1 MKYHE
6 LLELYKKKAL
16 NEEQMKKVE
25 QDIERQEAI
34 GEYLFDREEKMDFGF
49 SDEEN
54 ETAGTDYEDDHGM
67 LLDDKRTDEMAGDI
81 SARKSIRENEKAD
94 QFAKEINRS
103 IRRAFIRMGTVVGTV
118 VLVILLLIVF
128 VVPKVVDGFYY
139 DPSKIIAKTK
149 DGSET
154 NQMSLDLA
162 VYTELTL
169 PGRFRDH
176 VEAEE
181 KGYGKYNIDI
191 YQTMTRTNH
200 FNNVSGELVRD
211 KLRIYDLNA
220 VNSIT
225 AGNVFGWSQMNPD
238 LGKSL
243 TELSEEEQ
251 KKDESCFIW
260 QGADKESAT
269 KALEQ
274 LDENQLYQ
282 SYVTLDRPMDY
293 DTFVKYIKQ
302 YEDNIDD
309 IWCLPRTDEE
319 PGFYQM
325 SAGPSLLGF
334 YMNLGQSSQV
344 EWDTDQYPN
353 LVVWNYELADTG
365 EKKTEETAGATETGY
380 TVVENEAETTEDS
393 TEAFDGWDRV
403 REKMKETD
411 FAQKRF
417 VTMLKY
423 MSNQDEF
430 LGVICQQSGERYEDA
445 ADYIEKNG
453 LEIYGFACV
462 GYKADLLKINQTDEV
477 FGIYTEELQ

>member
-1 MKYHE
+1 MKYHK

-34 GEYLFDREEKMDFGF
+34 GEYLFDREEKMEFEF
-49 SDEEN
+49 FDEEN
-54 ETAGTDYEDDHGM
+54 ETGGTDY
-67 LLDDKRTDEMAGDI
+67 K
-81 SARKSIRENEKAD
+81 KNEKAD
-94 QFAKEINRS
+94 QFAREINRS
-103 IRRAFIRMGTVVGTV
+103 IRRAFIKMGTIVGTIV
-118 VLVILLLIVF
+118 FVILLLVVF

-139 DPSKIIAKTK
+139 DPGKIVAKSK
-149 DGSET
+149 DGDET

-169 PGRFRDH
+169 PGQFRDH

-220 VNSIT
+220 LDAIAS
-225 AGNVFGWSQMNPD
+225 GNVFGWSQMNPD

-243 TELSEEEQ
+243 TELSKEEQ

-260 QGADKESAT
+260 QGADKESAA

-293 DTFVKYIKQ
+293 DAFVKYFNQ
-302 YEDNIDD
+302 YEDKIDD
-309 IWCLPRTDEE
+309 VWCLVRTDEE
-319 PGFYQM
+319 PSFYQM
-325 SAGPSLLGF
+325 SGGPALLGF
-334 YMNLGQSSQV
+334 YITLGQSSSV
-344 EWDTDQYPN
+344 AWDTDQYPN

-365 EKKTEETAGATETGY
+365 EREKKTEETVEATETD
-380 TVVENEAETTEDS
+380 VESEEGS
-393 TEAFDGWDRV
+393 TGVFDGWDRV

-423 MSNQDEF
+423 MSKQEEF
-430 LGVICQQSGERYEDA
+430 LSAICQQSAERYEDA
-445 ADYIEKNG
+445 ADYVEQNG
-453 LEIYGFACV
+453 LKIYGFACV
-462 GYKADLLKINQTDEV
+462 GYKADLLKINQTEEV

>member
-1 MKYHE
+1 MKYHK

-34 GEYLFDREEKMDFGF
+34 GEYLFDREEKMEFEF
-49 SDEEN
+49 FDEEN
-54 ETAGTDYEDDHGM
+54 ETGGTDY
-67 LLDDKRTDEMAGDI
+67 K
-81 SARKSIRENEKAD
+81 KNEKAD
-94 QFAKEINRS
+94 QFAREINRS
-103 IRRAFIRMGTVVGTV
+103 IRRAFIKMGTIVGTIV
-118 VLVILLLIVF
+118 FVILLLVVF

-139 DPSKIIAKTK
+139 DPGKIVAKSK
-149 DGSET
+149 DGDET

-169 PGRFRDH
+169 PGQFRDH

-220 VNSIT
+220 LDAIAS
-225 AGNVFGWSQMNPD
+225 GNVFGWSQMNPD

-243 TELSEEEQ
+243 TELSKEEQ

-260 QGADKESAT
+260 QGADKESAA

-293 DTFVKYIKQ
+293 DAFVKYFNQ
-302 YEDNIDD
+302 YEDKIDD
-309 IWCLPRTDEE
+309 VWCLVRTDEE

-325 SAGPSLLGF
+325 SGGPALLGF
-334 YMNLGQSSQV
+334 YITLGQSSSV
-344 EWDTDQYPN
+344 AWDTDQYPN

-365 EKKTEETAGATETGY
+365 EREKKTEETVEATETD
-380 TVVENEAETTEDS
+380 VESEEGS
-393 TEAFDGWDRV
+393 TGVFDGWDRV

-423 MSNQDEF
+423 MSKQEEF
-430 LGVICQQSGERYEDA
+430 LSAICQQSAERYEDA
-445 ADYIEKNG
+445 ADYVEQNG
-453 LEIYGFACV
+453 LKIYGFACV
-462 GYKADLLKINQTDEV
+462 GYKADLLKINQTEEV

>member
-25 QDIERQEAI
+25 QDIKRQEAI
-34 GEYLFDREEKMDFGF
+34 GEYLFDREEKMEFGF
-49 SDEEN
+49 LDEEN
-54 ETAGTDYEDDHGM
+54 ETGGTDY
-67 LLDDKRTDEMAGDI
+67 K
-81 SARKSIRENEKAD
+81 NEKAD
-94 QFAKEINRS
+94 QFAREINRS
-103 IRRAFIRMGTVVGTV
+103 IRRAFIKMGTIVGTI
-118 VLVILLLIVF
+118 VLVILLLVVF

-139 DPSKIIAKTK
+139 DPGKIVAKSK
-149 DGSET
+149 DGDET

-169 PGRFRDH
+169 PGQFRDH

-220 VNSIT
+220 LDAIAS
-225 AGNVFGWSQMNPD
+225 GNVFGWSQMNPD

-260 QGADKESAT
+260 QGADKESAA

-293 DTFVKYIKQ
+293 DAFVKYIEQ

-309 IWCLPRTDEE
+309 IWCLPRADEE

-344 EWDTDQYPN
+344 DWDTAQYPN

-365 EKKTEETAGATETGY
+365 ENKTEETA
-380 TVVENEAETTEDS
+380 ETTETEAES
-393 TEAFDGWDRV
+393 TEDFAGTFYGWDRV
-403 REKMKETD
+403 RAKMKETD

-423 MSNQDEF
+423 MSKQEEF
-430 LGVICQQSGERYEDA
+430 LGAICQQSGERYADA
-445 ADYIEKNG
+445 ADYIEQNG
-453 LEIYGFACV
+453 LKIYGFACV

>member
-34 GEYLFDREEKMDFGF
+34 GEYLFDREEKMEFGF
-49 SDEEN
+49 LDEEN
-54 ETAGTDYEDDHGM
+54 ETGGTDY
-67 LLDDKRTDEMAGDI
+67 K
-81 SARKSIRENEKAD
+81 NEKAD
-94 QFAKEINRS
+94 QFAREINCS
-103 IRRAFIRMGTVVGTV
+103 IRRAFIKMGTIVGTI
-118 VLVILLLIVF
+118 VLVILLLVVF

-139 DPSKIIAKTK
+139 DPGKIAAKSK
-149 DGSET
+149 DGGET

-169 PGRFRDH
+169 PGQFRDH

-220 VNSIT
+220 LDAIGS
-225 AGNVFGWSQMNPD
+225 GNVFGWSQMNPD

-260 QGADKESAT
+260 QGADKESAA

-282 SYVTLDRPMDY
+282 AYVTLDRPMDY
-293 DTFVKYIKQ
+293 DAFVKYIEQ

-325 SAGPSLLGF
+325 SGGPGLLGF
-334 YMNLGQSSQV
+334 YVTLGQSSSV
-344 EWDTDQYPN
+344 AWDTDQYPN

-365 EKKTEETAGATETGY
+365 EGEKKTEEITETGE
-380 TVVENEAETTEDS
+380 TVVENEAEKTEDS
-393 TEAFDGWDRV
+393 TGAFDGWDRV

-411 FAQKRF
+411 FAQNRF

-423 MSNQDEF
+423 MANQDEF
-430 LGVICQQSGERYEDA
+430 LGTICQQSAERYEDA
-445 ADYIEKNG
+445 ADYVEQNG
-453 LEIYGFACV
+453 LKIYGFACV
-462 GYKADLLKINQTDEV
+462 GYKADLLKMNQTDEV

>member
-1 MKYHE
+1 MKYHK

-34 GEYLFDREEKMDFGF
+34 GEYLFDREEKMEFEF
-49 SDEEN
+49 FDEEN
-54 ETAGTDYEDDHGM
+54 ETGGTDY
-67 LLDDKRTDEMAGDI
+67 K
-81 SARKSIRENEKAD
+81 KNEKAD
-94 QFAKEINRS
+94 QFAREINRS
-103 IRRAFIRMGTVVGTV
+103 IRRAFIKMGTIVGTIV
-118 VLVILLLIVF
+118 FVILLLVVF

-139 DPSKIIAKTK
+139 DPGKIVAKSK
-149 DGSET
+149 DGDET

-169 PGRFRDH
+169 PGQFRDH

-220 VNSIT
+220 LDAIT
-225 AGNVFGWSQMNPD
+225 SGNVFGWSQMNPD

-243 TELSEEEQ
+243 TELSKEEQ

-260 QGADKESAT
+260 QGADKESAA

-293 DTFVKYIKQ
+293 DAFVKYFNQ
-302 YEDNIDD
+302 YEDKIDD
-309 IWCLPRTDEE
+309 VWCLVRTDEE

-325 SAGPSLLGF
+325 SGGPALLGF
-334 YMNLGQSSQV
+334 YITLGQSSSV
-344 EWDTDQYPN
+344 AWDTDQYPN

-365 EKKTEETAGATETGY
+365 EREKKTEETVEATETD
-380 TVVENEAETTEDS
+380 VESEEGS
-393 TEAFDGWDRV
+393 TGVFDGWDRV

-423 MSNQDEF
+423 MSKQEEF
-430 LGVICQQSGERYEDA
+430 LSAICQQSAERYEDA
-445 ADYIEKNG
+445 ADYVEQNG

-462 GYKADLLKINQTDEV
+462 GYKADLLKINQTEEV

>member
-34 GEYLFDREEKMDFGF
+34 GEYLFDREEKMEFGF
-49 SDEEN
+49 LDEDN
-54 ETAGTDYEDDHGM
+54 ETVETDYKDNGEN
-67 LLDDKRTDEMAGDI
+67 LWNSRKADEMSKDNSLKK
-81 SARKSIRENEKAD
+81 SARESEKAD
-94 QFAKEINRS
+94 QFAREINRS
-103 IRRAFIRMGTVVGTV
+103 IRRAFIKMGTIVGTV

-128 VVPKVVDGFYY
+128 VVPKVVDEFYY
-139 DPSKIIAKTK
+139 DPGKIVAKSK
-149 DGSET
+149 DGGET

-191 YQTMTRTNH
+191 YQTMTRTNR

-220 VNSIT
+220 VYSIT
-225 AGNVFGWSQMNPD
+225 SGNVFGWGQMNPD

-269 KALEQ
+269 KALKQ

-293 DTFVKYIKQ
+293 DTFVKYLNK
-302 YEDNIDD
+302 YKDKIDD
-309 IWCLPRTDEE
+309 VWCLVRTDEV

-325 SAGPSLLGF
+325 SGGPGLLGF
-334 YMNLGQSSQV
+334 YVTLGQSSSV
-344 EWDTDQYPN
+344 AWDTDQYPN

-365 EKKTEETAGATETGY
+365 EEKKTEKT
-380 TVVENEAETTEDS
+380 AETTEAES
-393 TEAFDGWDRV
+393 VENATETFDGWDRV

-411 FAQKRF
+411 FAKNRF

-423 MSNQDEF
+423 MSNQDKF
-430 LGVICQQSGERYEDA
+430 LGAICQQSGERYKDA
-445 ADYIEKNG
+445 ADYVEQNG

-462 GYKADLLKINQTDEV
+462 GYKADLLKINQTEEV

>member
-49 SDEEN
+49 SDEGDEN
-54 ETAGTDYEDDHGM
+54 GE
-67 LLDDKRTDEMAGDI
+67 
-81 SARKSIRENEKAD
+81 AD
-94 QFAKEINRS
+94 QFAREINRS
-103 IRRAFIRMGTVVGTV
+103 IRRAFIKMGTIVGTV

-128 VVPKVVDGFYY
+128 VVPKVADGFYY
-139 DPSKIIAKTK
+139 DPGKIVAKSKN
-149 DGSET
+149 GEET

-220 VNSIT
+220 LDSI
-225 AGNVFGWSQMNPD
+225 ASGNVFGWSQMNPD

-260 QGADKESAT
+260 QGVDKESAA

-293 DTFVKYIKQ
+293 DAFVKYIEQ
-302 YEDNIDD
+302 YEDNMDD

-325 SAGPSLLGF
+325 SSGTSLLGF

-344 EWDTDQYPN
+344 SWDTAQYPN

-365 EKKTEETAGATETGY
+365 ERKTEGT
-380 TVVENEAETTEDS
+380 AETTETEAESIEDS
-393 TEAFDGWDRV
+393 TGAFDGWDRV

-430 LGVICQQSGERYEDA
+430 LGAICQQSGERYADA
-445 ADYIEKNG
+445 ADYVEQNG

-462 GYKADLLKINQTDEV
+462 GYKADLLKINRTEEV
-477 FGIYTEELQ
+477 FGIYVEELQ

>member
-1 MKYHE
+1 MRYHE

-34 GEYLFDREEKMDFGF
+34 GEYLFDREEKMEFGF
-49 SDEEN
+49 FDEEN
-54 ETAGTDYEDDHGM
+54 ETGGTDY
-67 LLDDKRTDEMAGDI
+67 K
-81 SARKSIRENEKAD
+81 NEKAD
-94 QFAKEINRS
+94 QFAREINRS
-103 IRRAFIRMGTVVGTV
+103 IRRAFIKMGTIVGTI
-118 VLVILLLIVF
+118 VLVILLLLVF

-139 DPSKIIAKTK
+139 DPGKIVAKSK
-149 DGSET
+149 DGDET

-169 PGRFRDH
+169 PGQFRDH

-200 FNNVSGELVRD
+200 FNNVSGELVRN

-220 VNSIT
+220 LDAIAS
-225 AGNVFGWSQMNPD
+225 GNVFGWSQMNPD

-260 QGADKESAT
+260 QGADKESAA

-293 DTFVKYIKQ
+293 DAFVKYIEQ

-344 EWDTDQYPN
+344 DWDTAQYPN

-365 EKKTEETAGATETGY
+365 ENKTEETA
-380 TVVENEAETTEDS
+380 ETTETVDATVEIEDS
-393 TEAFDGWDRV
+393 TGAFDGWDRV

-423 MSNQDEF
+423 MSKQEEF
-430 LGVICQQSGERYEDA
+430 LGAICQQSGERYSDA
-445 ADYIEKNG
+445 ADYVEKNG

-462 GYKADLLKINQTDEV
+462 GYKADLLKINQTEEV